1 MRQLWCQANRI
12 EISLSV
18 PSTGGLPPVNRAP
31 NGGKP
36 LGRLL
41 LHVHCSCCL
50 WFPINTRSLS
60 PATESR
66 NSCRARPRQRCARHY
81 RNPLLA
87 SRRGDTG
94 RVRAGT
100 CMCPSMHSRRVTAC
114 TLGVLLHALH
124 KRRYDPCPCRCLPAL
139 QARYRMPSRRVI
151 EEAIGGGTRSDGSL
165 RIHDAPL
172 CDHHCSR
179 TQKTCMHSQRV
190 KACMYP
196 LGVS

>member
-12 EISLSV
+12 EISSV
-18 PSTGGLPPVNRAP
+18 QSTVVASCESPAP
-31 NGGKP
+31 TAGP
-36 LGRLL
+36 
-41 LHVHCSCCL
+41 CC
-50 WFPINTRSLS
+50 PA
-60 PATESR
+60 ATESR
-66 NSCRARPRQRCARHY
+66 NSCRARPRQRCARPY

-165 RIHDAPL
+165 PIHDDPV
-172 CDHHCSR
+172 CDHH
-179 TQKTCMHSQRV
+179 
-190 KACMYP
+190 
-196 LGVS
+196 

>member
-18 PSTGGLPPVNRAP
+18 QSTGGLPPVNRAP
-31 NGGKP
+31 NGGAVPSSYGKP
-36 LGRLL
+36 LGRLLLHVHCWLL

-66 NSCRARPRQRCARHY
+66 NSCRARPRQRCARPY

-100 CMCPSMHSRRVTAC
+100 CMCPSIHSRRVTAC

-165 RIHDAPL
+165 PIHDDPV
-172 CDHHCSR
+172 CDHH
-179 TQKTCMHSQRV
+179 
-190 KACMYP
+190 
-196 LGVS
+196 